1 MEAELPERDVGWGP
15 SGNRFRAGTA
25 AYLGRGRRCHPA
37 RRPPR
42 PQPHRLAPASALERL
57 PAPPP
62 HAPAAET
69 SLIARVPGPPAPA
82 GPPISRRRRWTGPAP
97 ASSPATPVAVAPQ
110 PGFPQPGPCS
120 WPAHLHLFA
129 EVARPRHCRRPG
141 ATAAAAMPAA
151 PASRHGAAPGPAL
164 GSPSVGLS
172 VSRSCLPQRHP
183 RRLLQST
190 GRFGQT
196 STWLLVRTRRS
207 DHRNTIL
214 PARPPVPPPPPP
226 LNSSNGSSPAEPRAR
241 AAAILPPWWAAS
253 CDVERGRDA
262 VTNSPASQSSVPH
275 RPERPRPPS
284 WKREDGRW
292 CAPCRQRSAWAAG
305 NADNYFN
312 F

>member
-1 MEAELPERDVGWGP
+1 MPPGSP
-15 SGNRFRAGTA
+15 SFSAPTA
-25 AYLGRGRRCHPA
+25 S
-37 RRPPR
+37 PR
-42 PQPHRLAPASALERL
+42 PRFGPGEAARSPTPRPCGRNLPNRSRPRASRPGRPSDFSAPTLDR
-57 PAPPP
+57 
-62 HAPAAET
+62 
-69 SLIARVPGPPAPA
+69 AR
-82 GPPISRRRRWTGPAP
+82 P

-214 PARPPVPPPPPP
+214 PARPPMPPPPPPP

-241 AAAILPPWWAAS
+241 ADAILPP
-253 CDVERGRDA
+253 
-262 VTNSPASQSSVPH
+262 
-275 RPERPRPPS
+275 
-284 WKREDGRW
+284 
-292 CAPCRQRSAWAAG
+292 
-305 NADNYFN
+305 
-312 F
+312 